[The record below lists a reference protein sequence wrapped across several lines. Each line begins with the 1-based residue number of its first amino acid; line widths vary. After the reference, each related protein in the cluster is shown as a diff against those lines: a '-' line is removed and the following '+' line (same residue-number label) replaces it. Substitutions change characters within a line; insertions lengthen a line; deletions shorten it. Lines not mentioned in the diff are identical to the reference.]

1 MIETQ
6 IAERRDNPLRVLWL
20 TAVPPEAVQRH
31 LDRNSDG
38 GAQSWTSSLL
48 RHLSRFD
55 DISVTVASPIS
66 VDFGTLQQERVEYRG
81 LTTRDSGSKR
91 RWPSLGPWR
100 LLEDWPPLRDAI
112 VRIIRETSPDLI
124 HIHGLESPL
133 GLIARDTSVPCAVSL
148 QGLLG
153 PYQRV
158 FFRGV
163 SAPDMARLLLNRS
176 VVRGTGELNGYL
188 RMRAKAVRE
197 REMMSL
203 HRYFIG
209 RTDWDR
215 AFVAVN
221 APDTLYFHGEE
232 IMRPIFYET
241 SREPADEDSHTIF
254 TTSSAM
260 IFKGTECLVEALAAL
275 HRMGRRDVVLRVA
288 GVPPNGEVGGMYR
301 RRAKKFGVETSIEW
315 LGRLNERQL
324 ARELCSASVYAYPS
338 HIDNSPNSLVE
349 AMLVGAP
356 IVATHVGGIPSL
368 LADGK
373 EGLLCP
379 AGDPLAMAGRIDA
392 LLADRELALRLGSN
406 ARERARLR
414 NDPLRVAEQTL
425 RIYRAVVGAE

>member
-1 MIETQ
+1 MVETQ
-6 IAERRDNPLRVLWL
+6 VPEFRGRPLRILWL
-20 TAVPPEAVQRH
+20 TAIPPDAVLRQ
-31 LDRNSDG
+31 LDTNSDG

-48 RHLSRFD
+48 HHLSLFD
-55 DISVTVASPIS
+55 DVSVTVASPTS
-66 VDFGTLQQERVEYRG
+66 VHFGILQQERVEYRG
-81 LTTRDSGSKR
+81 LTTRDSGLKSR
-91 RWPSLGPWR
+91 RRSLDRWR
-100 LLEDWPPLRDAI
+100 LLEDWPPLRGEI

-133 GLIARDTSVPCAVSL
+133 GLIARDTSVPCVVSL

-163 SAPDMARLLLNRS
+163 SAPDMVRLFLNRG
-176 VVRGTGELNGYL
+176 VAMGRGELNGYL

-203 HRYFIG
+203 HRCFIG
-209 RTDWDR
+209 RTEWDR
-215 AFVAVN
+215 AFVAAN
-221 APDTLYFHGEE
+221 APSALYFHGDE
-232 IMRPIFYET
+232 IMRPIFYEAI
-241 SREPADEDSHTIF
+241 REPADDDSHTIF
-254 TTSSAM
+254 TTSSSM
-260 IFKGTECLVEALAAL
+260 IFKGTECLIEAFAAL
-275 HRMGRRDVVLRVA
+275 RRMGRRDLVLRVA
-288 GVPPNGEVGGMYR
+288 GVPPHGEVAGIYR
-301 RRAKKFGVETSIEW
+301 RRATKFGVEASVEW

-324 ARELCSASVYAYPS
+324 AQELSSASVYAYPS

-368 LADGK
+368 LADGH

-406 ARERARLR
+406 ASQRARLR
-414 NDPLRVAEQTL
+414 NDPRRVAEQTL
-425 RIYRAVVGAE
+425 GIYRAVVGAE

>member
-1 MIETQ
+1 VIETQ
-6 IAERRDNPLRVLWL
+6 TAECRGRPLRILWL
-20 TAVPPEAVQRH
+20 TAYPPEAVRRR
-31 LDRNSDG
+31 LGETSDG

-48 RHLSRFD
+48 HHLALFD
-55 DISVTVASPIS
+55 DVSVTVACMTS
-66 VDFGTLQQERVEYRG
+66 VDFGTLQQERVQYRG
-81 LTTRDSGSKR
+81 LTARESGLKGR
-91 RWPSLGPWR
+91 RPLLGRWR
-100 LLEDWPPLRDAI
+100 LLEDWPPLRRAI
-112 VRIIRETSPDLI
+112 VRIIQETSPDVI

-133 GLIARDTSVPCAVSL
+133 GLIARDTSVPCLVSL

-153 PYQRV
+153 SCQRV

-163 SAPDMARLLLNRS
+163 SAPDVANLFLNRR
-176 VVRGTGELNGYL
+176 VVMGGGELNGYL

-209 RTDWDR
+209 RTEWDK

-221 APDTLYFHGEE
+221 APSARYFHGEE

-241 SREPADEDSHTIF
+241 TRVPANDDSRSVF

-260 IFKGTECLVEALAAL
+260 IFKGTECLIEAFAAL
-275 HRMGRRDVVLRVA
+275 RKMGQRDVVLRVA
-288 GVPPNGEVGGMYR
+288 GVPPDAEVGGIYR
-301 RRAKKFGVETSIEW
+301 RRAKKFGVEAGIDW

-324 ARELCSASVYAYPS
+324 AQELSSASVYAHPS

-368 LADGK
+368 LADGH

-379 AGDPLAMAGRIDA
+379 AGDPLAMASRIDA
-392 LLADRELALRLGSN
+392 LLADRELARRLGSN
-406 ARERARLR
+406 ARQRARLR
-414 NDPLRVAEQTL
+414 NDPLRVVEQTL
-425 RIYRAVVGAE
+425 RTYRAVAGVE